1 MTHLGSNAFCH
12 DIASKQMSCI
22 KFYFSQ
28 RNVNGKVEVLRLD
41 ASLHQPFQNQNPRR
55 FDFRFSTF
63 KYCLFSFLFRATS
76 ILYSSQRQPR
86 HADDGATWFPTRPI
100 LPSTRTWTDEIRR
113 PRHGYGHG
121 HGWRAYVSRRKW
133 ITGGG
138 CGGGVGGYS
147 GQVRRSG
154 LQLRV
159 G

>member
-1 MTHLGSNAFCH
+1 MTHLAPMLSVLILHQNKCLASNSISPKETSMEKWRYYGST
-12 DIASKQMSCI
+12 
-22 KFYFSQ
+22 
-28 RNVNGKVEVLRLD
+28 RP
-41 ASLHQPFQNQNPRR
+41 LHQPFQNQNPRR

-63 KYCLFSFLFRATS
+63 NYCLFSFLFRATS

-86 HADDGATWFPTRPI
+86 HADHGATWFPTRPI